1 MSNILKIH
9 ITNSK
14 PVDLQT
20 FSNSLSS
27 VSSLFASYANK
38 NGVYTS
44 DAEVGLYVEKVKE
57 GSIEL
62 WLGVG
67 TAAFLAFA
75 ENANIIVDFAKH
87 IKVAYDYYTNKS
99 EEKPDMSI
107 DEMKHYHDML
117 NVVANDNKGDMSMSV
132 FDSVNGGNIFIG
144 CRFDNNESNNIQNKI
159 NRAIE
164 QYKSTPPL
172 EEIHTR
178 VVMGIY
184 QLRSDMNVNTGNK
197 AIIDSISK
205 NKVGLFFESDELK
218 LEVLASDRNP
228 INYAYVVDVSVQRL
242 ESRIVAYKVLKLH
255 EVIELQ

>member
-14 PVDLQT
+14 PIDLQT
-20 FSNSLSS
+20 FSTSLSS

-44 DAEVGLYVEKVKE
+44 DADVGLYVEKVKE

-75 ENANIIVDFAKH
+75 ENANIVIDFAKH
-87 IKVAYDYYTNKS
+87 IKGVYDFYTNRS

-117 NVVANDNKGDMSMSV
+117 NVIADDNKGNMSMSV
-132 FDSVNGGNIFIG
+132 FDSVSGGNIFIG
-144 CRFDNNESNNIQNKI
+144 CKFDNNDGNNIQNKI
-159 NRAIE
+159 NKDIE
-164 QYKSTPPL
+164 HYKSIPPL
-172 EEIHTR
+172 EDVYTR

-197 AIIDSISK
+197 AVIDSISK

-218 LEVLASDRNP
+218 LEVLASERNP

-242 ESRIVAYKVLKLH
+242 ENRIVAYKVLKLH
-255 EVIELQ
+255 EVIEL

>member
-14 PVDLQT
+14 PIDLQT
-20 FSNSLSS
+20 FSTSLSS

-44 DAEVGLYVEKVKE
+44 DADVGLYVEKVKE

-75 ENANIIVDFAKH
+75 ENANIVIDFAKH
-87 IKVAYDYYTNKS
+87 IKGVYDFYTNRS

-117 NVVANDNKGDMSMSV
+117 NVIADDNKGNMSMWFLTVLVVVISLSV
-132 FDSVNGGNIFIG
+132 ASLIIMTEIIF
-144 CRFDNNESNNIQNKI
+144 
-159 NRAIE
+159 
-164 QYKSTPPL
+164 
-172 EEIHTR
+172 
-178 VVMGIY
+178 
-184 QLRSDMNVNTGNK
+184 
-197 AIIDSISK
+197 
-205 NKVGLFFESDELK
+205 
-218 LEVLASDRNP
+218 
-228 INYAYVVDVSVQRL
+228 
-242 ESRIVAYKVLKLH
+242 RIR
-255 EVIELQ
+255 